1 VTALVNNNAVYVTAY
16 DQTAYNPGGSAP
28 STANPGW
35 VFGYAVGSGG
45 ALTATTGS
53 PYKAGVKPSA
63 IAADPTNRF
72 VYITDFAS
80 NQLIGYTIQDGSVLD
95 FLANGPFKTGNEPS
109 AVVVD
114 PRGKYIYVANA
125 LDSTVTGSVIDL
137 ATGTPSAAVIGGGTG
152 TSGTDT
158 QPVAILVDPALGR
171 FVYTANHLGNSIS
184 GFKMNP
190 DTGTIASTQASPY
203 PTGAQP
209 TALVAIPHGNH
220 STEAVTP

>member
-1 VTALVNNNAVYVTAY
+1 M
-16 DQTAYNPGGSAP
+16 
-28 STANPGW
+28 
-35 VFGYAVGSGG
+35 
-45 ALTATTGS
+45 
-53 PYKAGVKPSA
+53 
-63 IAADPTNRF
+63 
-72 VYITDFAS
+72 
-80 NQLIGYTIQDGSVLD
+80 
-95 FLANGPFKTGNEPS
+95 
-109 AVVVD
+109 VD